1 MIKAHVFT
9 HYCFRGWRAKPRK
22 AVRLQISA
30 LVQTGG
36 ALAIVRD
43 LSEHGLRLETDADLS
58 VSDLL
63 EVKLPMSEHMLAEVV
78 WSERGS
84 YGCKLSRPI
93 PKSVVSALLSP
104 VEHAPVRN
112 DERLGV
118 IDEFLDQT
126 KPQASDRIWYGAVV
140 VLFTLAW
147 TALALIVELVKQM
160 TAD

>member
-1 MIKAHVFT
+1 MV
-9 HYCFRGWRAKPRK
+9 
-22 AVRLQISA
+22 SA
-30 LVQTGG
+30 
-36 ALAIVRD
+36 A
-43 LSEHGLRLETDADLS
+43 
-58 VSDLL
+58 
-63 EVKLPMSEHMLAEVV
+63 
-78 WSERGS
+78 
-84 YGCKLSRPI
+84 
-93 PKSVVSALLSP
+93 ALLSP
-104 VEHAPVRN
+104 VEHAPLQN